1 MGHELTDSAKFIYQ
15 RSVLYLYYYPVRR
28 KSDGNISGEIV
39 TDMFEEKEAANL
51 RASIGLH
58 LLHFRLDLVS
68 CRENDMR
75 ALFLSMVL
83 LVVFPA
89 FGQQPK
95 EITNSI
101 GMKLVLI
108 PKGTFTMGSP
118 ESEQVGELSREL
130 DESQHEVTISQDYY
144 LGVYEVTQSQYKKVM
159 GENPSEFQGG
169 KVAMLRPQTGQLA
182 KEIDSSN
189 HPVEAVSWQDAVKF
203 CQQLSELPEE
213 KKAGRVYR
221 LPTEAEWE
229 YACRAS
235 SNTAFNFGKGVRP
248 FADLGDHAWFRDNSN
263 KQTHPVG
270 EKKPNAWG
278 LHDMHGN
285 VWEWCS
291 DWYGE
296 YPIGSATDPIGP
308 GQGSYRVQRGGSWFF
323 EPARCRSAYRVGLIP
338 PSQHID
344 DTGFRIAL
352 SSSGIPK

>member
-1 MGHELTDSAKFIYQ
+1 MHLRLMLITVTVFFVMCLS
-15 RSVLYLYYYPVRR
+15 
-28 KSDGNISGEIV
+28 SDGKV
-39 TDMFEEKEAANL
+39 MAQA
-51 RASIGLH
+51 
-58 LLHFRLDLVS
+58 
-68 CRENDMR
+68 
-75 ALFLSMVL
+75 
-83 LVVFPA
+83 
-89 FGQQPK
+89 PK

-130 DESQHEVTISQDYY
+130 DESQHEVTISKDYY
-144 LGVYEVTQSQYKKVM
+144 LGVYEVTQAQYKKVM
-159 GENPSEFQGG
+159 GENPSEFQGN
-169 KVAMLRPQTGQLA
+169 KLAMLHPQTGQRA

-189 HPVEAVSWQDAVKF
+189 HPVEMVSWQDAVKF
-203 CQQLSELPEE
+203 CQRLSELPEE

-229 YACRAS
+229 YACRAGS
-235 SNTAFNFGKGVRP
+235 KTAFSFGVGVKS
-248 FADLGDHAWFRDNSN
+248 LSDHAWYRQNSN
-263 KQTHPVG
+263 LQTHPVG

-285 VWEWCS
+285 VGEWCS

-296 YPIGSATDPIGP
+296 YPIGSATDPVGP
-308 GQGSYRVQRGGSWFF
+308 REGSCRVHRGGSWFF
-323 EPARCRSAYRVGLIP
+323 PEAARCRSACRFGLIP

-352 SSSGIPK
+352 NPSGIPK

>member
-1 MGHELTDSAKFIYQ
+1 LMLMT
-15 RSVLYLYYYPVRR
+15 
-28 KSDGNISGEIV
+28 V
-39 TDMFEEKEAANL
+39 T
-51 RASIGLH
+51 
-58 LLHFRLDLVS
+58 
-68 CRENDMR
+68 
-75 ALFLSMVL
+75 
-83 LVVFPA
+83 VVFVICLSSA
-89 FGQQPK
+89 GKVMAQAPK

-144 LGVYEVTQSQYKKVM
+144 LGVYEVTQAQYKKVM
-159 GENPSEFQGG
+159 GENPSEFQSN
-169 KVAMLRPQTGQLA
+169 KLAMLHPQTGQLA

-189 HPVEAVSWQDAVKF
+189 HPVEMVSWQDAVKF
-203 CQQLSELPEE
+203 CQRLSELPEE
-213 KKAGRVYR
+213 KQAGRVYR

-229 YACRAS
+229 YACRAGS
-235 SNTAFNFGKGVRP
+235 KTAFSFGVGVKS
-248 FADLGDHAWFRDNSN
+248 LSDHAWYRENSN
-263 KQTHPVG
+263 LQTHPVG

-285 VWEWCS
+285 VGEWCS

-296 YPIGSATDPIGP
+296 YPIGLATDPVGP
-308 GQGSYRVQRGGSWFF
+308 VEGSYRVHRGGSWFF
-323 EPARCRSAYRVGLIP
+323 PEAARCRSACRFGLIQ

-352 SSSGIPK
+352 SPSGIPK